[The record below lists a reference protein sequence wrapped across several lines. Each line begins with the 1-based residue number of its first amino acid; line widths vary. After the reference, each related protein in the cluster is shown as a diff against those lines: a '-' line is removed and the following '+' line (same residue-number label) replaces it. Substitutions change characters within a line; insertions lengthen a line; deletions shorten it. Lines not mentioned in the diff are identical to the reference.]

1 MDKKYQSYLDNFNK
15 TFLVFWMKPETPGG
29 KKVSLCTMTRA
40 SSFLRL
46 GDKTL
51 ISVEERDGN
60 KEKTVE
66 IPSNVILVDGFRA
79 DITGKALSE
88 VLEDDVVYNFYNGV
102 LRRA

>member
-1 MDKKYQSYLDNFNK
+1 MDKKYQGYLDNFNK

-66 IPSNVILVDGFRA
+66 IPSNFIENAGLFAAEDVTRA
-79 DITGKALSE
+79 AELEVALGDLHSC
-88 VLEDDVVYNFYNGV
+88 
-102 LRRA
+102 A